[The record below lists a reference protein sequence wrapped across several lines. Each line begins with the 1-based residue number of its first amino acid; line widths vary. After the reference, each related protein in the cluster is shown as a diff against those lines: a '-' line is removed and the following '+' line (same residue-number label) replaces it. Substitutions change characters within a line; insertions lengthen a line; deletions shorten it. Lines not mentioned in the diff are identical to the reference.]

1 MNGVRKTV
9 WLIPILFFFSC
20 GKGTIDIPVSER
32 LETIEVGVEG
42 KNYLSSDLF
51 LNGQIVELETTEDS
65 YLASIGRVYRD
76 GGYLY
81 ILDDRLHSVL
91 LFDTTGRFVRK
102 IHDLGR
108 GPGEYIQLSD
118 FSIAENGSLLLM
130 ADIPGK
136 VIIRAQ
142 DGSLAGQIP
151 LEKAYM
157 DLCSSGDSLFF
168 LDPPSSKTAF
178 SCLNQITGS
187 ISSYQKAIPAY
198 NSFYIHGRFLT
209 KTNQQILMT
218 RRFDNTVYG
227 VDRHFVKSAEI
238 LFKGNK
244 FITESELKEYR
255 ESPLF
260 FDFCRKNNRV
270 FSIVDCQQLSEVWVF
285 NTNLPY
291 CFLYS
296 SKTGKQYVVSDIE
309 DEQHHLHLGGF
320 SRVSINGNT
329 DDQVC
334 FVLREDGLKQLGKSE
349 KENPVLVFYTIRKD
363 L

>member
-1 MNGVRKTV
+1 MNGFRLTA
-9 WLIPILFFFSC
+9 WLIPILLLFSC
-20 GKGTIDIPVSER
+20 GKGTVDIPVSER
-32 LETIEVGVEG
+32 LETIKVEIAG

-51 LNGQIVELETTEDS
+51 LDCQIVELETTKDS
-65 YLASIGRVYRD
+65 YLASIGRMYRD
-76 GGYLY
+76 GKYLY

-91 LFDTTGRFVRK
+91 LFDTIGRFVRK
-102 IHDLGR
+102 IHELGR

-118 FSIAENGSLLLM
+118 MALAEDGSLLLM

-136 VIIRAQ
+136 VIIRAR

-168 LDPPSSKTAF
+168 LDPPTSKTAF
-178 SCLNQITGS
+178 FCFNHITGTKTT
-187 ISSYQKAIPAY
+187 YKKAIPAY
-198 NSFYIHGRFLT
+198 NSFYIHGCFLT
-209 KTNQQILMT
+209 KTNQRILMT

-227 VDRHFVKSAEI
+227 VDGHLVKSAEI
-238 LFKGNK
+238 IFKGNK
-244 FITESELKEYR
+244 FITESELKEYG

-260 FDFCRKNNRV
+260 FDYCRKNNRV
-270 FSIVDCQQLSEVWVF
+270 FSIVDCQQLSDVWVF

-309 DEQHHLHLGGF
+309 DEQHHFHLGGF

-329 DDQVC
+329 EDQVC
-334 FVLREDGLKQLGKSE
+334 FVLREDGLKQMGKSE
-349 KENPVLVFYTIRKD
+349 SDNPVLFFYKLRKD

>member
-1 MNGVRKTV
+1 MNGVWKTV
-9 WLIPILFFFSC
+9 WLIPILFLFSC
-20 GKGTIDIPVSER
+20 GKGTVDIPVSER
-32 LETIEVGVEG
+32 LETIEVEIAG

-51 LNGQIVELETTEDS
+51 LDCQIVELETTKDS

-76 GGYLY
+76 GEYLY

-102 IHDLGR
+102 LHESGR

-118 FSIAENGSLLLM
+118 MAVAEDGSLLLM

-136 VIIRAQ
+136 VIIRAY

-157 DLCSSGDSLFF
+157 DLCSSGDSLIF

-178 SCLNQITGS
+178 SCLNQITGA

-227 VDRHFVKSAEI
+227 VDGHFVKSAEI

-270 FSIVDCQQLSEVWVF
+270 FSIVDCQQMSDVWVF

-296 SKTGKQYVVSDIE
+296 SKTGNQYIVSDIE
-309 DEQHHLHLGGF
+309 DEQHHFHLGGF
-320 SRVSINGNT
+320 SRVAINGHT
-329 DDQVC
+329 DNQVC

>member
-1 MNGVRKTV
+1 MNGVWKTV

-102 IHDLGR
+102 IHELGR

-118 FSIAENGSLLLM
+118 MAIAEDGSLLLM

-136 VIIRAQ
+136 VITLAQ
-142 DGSLAGQIP
+142 NGALIEQIP
-151 LEKAYM
+151 LEEFYM
-157 DLCSSGDSLFF
+157 ELCSSGDSLFF
-168 LDPPSSKTAF
+168 INPPTSKTSF
-178 SCLNQITGS
+178 SLLNQ
-187 ISSYQKAIPAY
+187 SSAKVTSYLKAIPSY
-198 NSFYIHGRFLT
+198 NSFFIHGQFLT
-209 KTNQQILMT
+209 KTNHSILMT
-218 RRFDNTVYG
+218 RRFDHSIYG
-227 VDRHFVKSAEI
+227 IENNLVKSAEI
-238 LFKGNK
+238 IFKGNT
-244 FITESELKEYR
+244 FITESELKQYG

-270 FSIVDCQQLSEVWVF
+270 FSIVDCQQLSDLWVF

-296 SKTGKQYVVSDIE
+296 SKTGNQYIVSDIE